1 MTPPDRNVLRQRFI
15 ALLVTETQ
23 QLSAFISVL
32 QIEHEILMERNLEP
46 LNDIAKQKSD
56 HARQLQQLADS
67 RASILA
73 QAKLSFDREG
83 IETLL
88 DGKHSD
94 VWEKY
99 LSLATQAR
107 QLNQDNGL
115 LITSQLS
122 ANHQAL
128 EVLLAHSDQPTIY
141 GPDGTSRA
149 RPGSRHF
156 GSF

>member
-23 QLSAFISVL
+23 QLAAFISVL
-32 QIEHEILMERNLEP
+32 ENEHQILMDRNLEP
-46 LNDIAKQKSD
+46 LNDIARQKSD

-67 RASILA
+67 RSALLA
-73 QAKLSFDREG
+73 QANLSFNRQG

-88 DGKHSD
+88 DGKHLE
-94 VWEKY
+94 VWDTY

-107 QLNQDNGL
+107 QLNQDNGV

-122 ANHQAL
+122 SNHQAL
-128 EVLLAHSDQPTIY
+128 QTLLAHSDQPTIY
-141 GPDGTSRA
+141 GPDGTSRT